1 MTGERILPHVIE
13 PSFGIDRIIYSILA
27 HTFHED
33 TIDGE
38 ARSLLSLPSSI
49 SPIFVG
55 VFPLL
60 TRDDLDKVA
69 QDIASNLRTSGL
81 SVLYDESGSIGKRY
95 RRQDEV
101 GTPFCVTIDHQYFE
115 DQSLLNLQ

>member
-1 MTGERILPHVIE
+1 M
-13 PSFGIDRIIYSILA
+13 
-27 HTFHED
+27 
-33 TIDGE
+33 
-38 ARSLLSLPSSI
+38 
-49 SPIFVG
+49 G

-60 TRDDLDKVA
+60 TRDDLDVVA

-101 GTPFCVTIDHQYFE
+101 GTPFCVTVDHQYFE
-115 DQSLLNLQ
+115 DQTVTLRERNSALQIRVDVDSLSALLENLRNGSSAFFDL